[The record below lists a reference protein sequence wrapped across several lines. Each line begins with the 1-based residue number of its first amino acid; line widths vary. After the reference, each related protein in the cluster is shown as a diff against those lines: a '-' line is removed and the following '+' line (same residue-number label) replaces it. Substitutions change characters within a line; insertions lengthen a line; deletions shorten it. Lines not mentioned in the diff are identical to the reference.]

1 MKEVIASM
9 RGHVMWARTSRVDE
23 PIDFDIEDC
32 GITNSE
38 NLEVE
43 SLRNEMMYLKNS
55 ETRQDEYRLLMPV
68 IGITRYTIRISL
80 SYEIKLC
87 HYFNKLKTELTGIP
101 SVIFGEAANKFIQFL
116 HDSFPA
122 HADLTKV
129 VSSYRTVD
137 IVPALKENEM
147 QSGQVGDFIVIS
159 VVIPF
164 SLRTHL
170 IRHNSLH
177 IKDNLIEFFDDED
190 IHKKT
195 INDKMNVQISASRS
209 FWTHVLK
216 ERSCWMSH
224 DGMWKQIMSELS
236 NIVMQN
242 ETFLPCGGCGDKC
255 PYSTDAMLRFE
266 GKDPNP
272 PCPIHAVGNGFM
284 VPIKTKTKMLDMIVQ
299 DDRPN
304 FWLEKIEELSII
316 NSGY

>member
-1 MKEVIASM
+1 MKIEIIAKNINDVNGVHLSRIAWYNSRSWDDKTKLEDILCIDAPVNDFPSFVLNIESSIMVREVIASM

-80 SYEIKLC
+80 RSAIKLC

-224 DGMWKQIMSELS
+224 YGMWKQIMSELS

-242 ETFLPCGGCGDKC
+242 ETFLPCGGV
-255 PYSTDAMLRFE
+255 R
-266 GKDPNP
+266 
-272 PCPIHAVGNGFM
+272 
-284 VPIKTKTKMLDMIVQ
+284 
-299 DDRPN
+299 
-304 FWLEKIEELSII
+304 
-316 NSGY
+316 